1 MHHTNTMR
9 TAGLEPA
16 WVAPPAPKGV
26 LGRLHD
32 GAQRETDHTE
42 PHHTARNPKGC
53 ATPRATRDAE
63 WMLCYTVGPIALTG
77 EGIDYFLAAVA
88 IIAVS
93 MWWQAGKRV
102 RAARRE
108 LSRRADLWPLRT
120 WEGR

>member
-1 MHHTNTMR
+1 
-9 TAGLEPA
+9 
-16 WVAPPAPKGV
+16 
-26 LGRLHD
+26 
-32 GAQRETDHTE
+32 
-42 PHHTARNPKGC
+42 
-53 ATPRATRDAE
+53 
-63 WMLCYTVGPIALTG
+63 MLCYTVGPIALTG